1 LNNKDSFTYIT
12 PASADVKRG
21 ALFCFAK
28 NGTLFTVSCKHLCV
42 PGMGMILW
50 GVSPLYIIQKDTFY
64 MITLKSTSRW
74 QGWTGDRSL
83 ERSLS
88 ANLRANGQK
97 QHSKAEPQG
106 ESAQHDE
113 AHLDHCGMVNAVVVQ
128 RKIMSLPGEIC
139 LPKLPNGIGGTEPA
153 KVRVNRAEVSR
164 GRELNE
170 FVEER
175 SEGSVIGDVHELW

>member
-1 LNNKDSFTYIT
+1 
-12 PASADVKRG
+12 
-21 ALFCFAK
+21 
-28 NGTLFTVSCKHLCV
+28 
-42 PGMGMILW
+42 
-50 GVSPLYIIQKDTFY
+50 

-74 QGWTGDRSL
+74 QGWEGDRLS

-88 ANLRANGQK
+88 ANLRANEQE

-128 RKIMSLPGEIC
+128 RKIMFLPGEIC
-139 LPKLPNGIGGTEPA
+139 LPKLLNGSGGTEPA

-164 GRELNE
+164 RREPSHYDG
-170 FVEER
+170 ER
-175 SEGSVIGDVHELW
+175 SEGSVIRWCS